1 MMSNKIQVLDAQ
13 LSNMIAAGEV
23 VERPASAVKELV
35 ENSVDADATKI
46 EIHLQDSGVRQIK
59 VIDNGLGMSHGDAK
73 LAFLRHATSKVKS
86 QHDIMRISTLGFR
99 GEALPSIAAVS
110 DVHLKTSDGEQEGY
124 HIHIKGGN
132 VVTEEPFAI
141 RKGTEIEVNHLFF
154 NTPARLKHIK
164 SLNTELSHITD
175 YMTKTALAHPNIA
188 ITLTN
193 NNREIFKTPGNTD
206 AQTVISRIYGF
217 DIAKKMHQ
225 FSGGNDDFKI
235 TGLITEPEITRAA
248 RHYVTLVV
256 NNRPI
261 KNYELVRTVIEAY
274 HTFLPKDRYPIALIN
289 IDLDPLLV
297 DVNVHPA
304 KIEVRFSKENA
315 LKSFILTEIQ
325 KTLKSITYIPAPTFT
340 KKHDATNK
348 GGNRSSFHPKG
359 TGSTN
364 ANELASFAGA
374 EKNFAN
380 NHHDGSKSESMAKE
394 SSATYSQSSLLTNH
408 DNKQSLGNYQN
419 YQGNTNIPTRTSEIR
434 EASGPGYSAH
444 TKMNNA
450 TGAGDRSFNY
460 PNPVKNVEQGALVA
474 EEKTP
479 VISEE
484 VAITVPDAHKHSLE
498 LYYIGQLH
506 GTYLL
511 AQNEEGLFL
520 IDQHAAMERVEYEKN
535 YPLLGSVGAD
545 SMELLVPITLSYPV
559 GDLVRI
565 KDELP
570 RLTEFGFE
578 VEEFG
583 SSDLIVRTTPVW
595 AAQGAL
601 PIVETIIS
609 TLLSGRDVSIA
620 KLREAVSIMMSCK
633 KSIKANQYINEAEV
647 RGLLADL
654 CKCEQPY
661 TCPHGRP
668 IIIKM
673 TKYEIERLFKRA

>member
-1 MMSNKIQVLDAQ
+1 MDAQ

-35 ENSVDADATKI
+35 ENSVDAGATKV

-59 VIDNGLGMSHGDAK
+59 VIDNGSGMDNDDAK

-110 DVHLKTSDGEQEGY
+110 DVHLKTSDGKHEGY
-124 HIHIKGGN
+124 YIHIKGGN

-164 SLNTELSHITD
+164 SLNTELSHTTD

-206 AQTVISRIYGF
+206 ARTVISRIYGF

-225 FSGGNDDFKI
+225 FRGGNDDFKI
-235 TGLITEPEITRAA
+235 TGLISEPEITRAA
-248 RHYVTLVV
+248 RHYVTLIV

-261 KNYELVRTVIEAY
+261 KNYELVRTTVEAY
-274 HTFLPKDRYPIALIN
+274 HTYLPKDRYPIVLIN
-289 IDLDPLLV
+289 IDLDPSLV

-304 KIEVRFSKENA
+304 KIEVRFSKEEA

-325 KTLKSITYIPAPTFT
+325 KTLKSMTYIPAPTLT
-340 KKHDATNK
+340 KKYDPTSK
-348 GGNRSSFHPKG
+348 VSGRSPFHPKG

-364 ANELASFAGA
+364 ANKLVSFAGA
-374 EKNFAN
+374 DRNFVKNEQY
-380 NHHDGSKSESMAKE
+380 SSEPEPTPKVPTP
-394 SSATYSQSSLLTNH
+394 TYSQPSLLANNN
-408 DNKQSLGNYQN
+408 NKQSLGNYQN
-419 YQGNTNIPTRTSEIR
+419 SQGNNNIPTKTPEIR
-434 EASGPGYSAH
+434 EASGSSYSVEAEI
-444 TKMNNA
+444 NRVVD
-450 TGAGDRSFNY
+450 AGDRSINY
-460 PNPVKNVEQGALVA
+460 PNPVKNMEQGALVA
-474 EEKTP
+474 KEKTP

-484 VAITVPDAHKHSLE
+484 IAITVPDADKSSLE

-545 SMELLVPITLSYPV
+545 SMELLIPITLSYPV

-595 AAQGAL
+595 AAQRAL
-601 PIVETIIS
+601 PIVETIIL

-647 RGLLADL
+647 RGLLTDL

-668 IIIKM
+668 IIVKM

>member
-1 MMSNKIQVLDAQ
+1 MMSNKIHVLDAQ

-35 ENSVDADATKI
+35 ENSVDAGATKVD
-46 EIHLQDSGVRQIK
+46 IHLQDSGVRQIK
-59 VIDNGLGMSHGDAK
+59 VIDNGSGMNPADAK

-110 DVHLKTSDGEQEGY
+110 DVHLKTSDGEHEGY
-124 HIHIKGGN
+124 YIHIKAGN
-132 VVTEEPFAI
+132 IVTEEPFAI

-225 FSGGNDDFKI
+225 FSVGNDDFKI

-248 RHYVTLVV
+248 RNYVTLVV
-256 NNRPI
+256 NHRPI
-261 KNYELVRTVIEAY
+261 KNYELVRTVVEAY
-274 HTFLPKDRYPIALIN
+274 HTYLPKDRYPIALIN

-304 KIEVRFSKENA
+304 KIEVRFSKEEA

-325 KTLKSITYIPAPTFT
+325 KTLKNITYIPAPTFT
-340 KKHDATNK
+340 KKHGAKVTD
-348 GGNRSSFHPKG
+348 
-359 TGSTN
+359 STP
-364 ANELASFAGA
+364 A
-374 EKNFAN
+374 
-380 NHHDGSKSESMAKE
+380 
-394 SSATYSQSSLLTNH
+394 YSQPSLLTNNT
-408 DNKQSLGNYQN
+408 NKQSLGDYQD

-434 EASGPGYSAH
+434 ETSGPGYSAQ
-444 TKMNNA
+444 TVTNKA
-450 TGAGDRSFNY
+450 VGADERPINY
-460 PNPVKNVEQGALVA
+460 PNPVKNVEQGALVE
-474 EEKTP
+474 EEKKP
-479 VISEE
+479 VISED
-484 VAITVPDAHKHSLE
+484 VAITVPDAHKPSLE

-535 YPLLGSVGAD
+535 YPLLGSVSAN

-583 SSDLIVRTTPVW
+583 SSDLIVRRTPVW
-595 AAQGAL
+595 AAQQASA
-601 PIVETIIS
+601 IVETIIS

-647 RGLLADL
+647 RGLLTDL

-668 IIIKM
+668 IIVKM

>member
-1 MMSNKIQVLDAQ
+1 MNGKSGNKIHLMDAQ

-35 ENSVDADATKI
+35 ENSIDATATKI

-59 VIDNGLGMSHGDAK
+59 VIDNGTGMNPDDAK
-73 LAFLRHATSKVKS
+73 LAFLRHATSKIKS
-86 QHDIMRISTLGFR
+86 THDIMRINTLGFR

-110 DVHLKTSDGEQEGY
+110 DVHLKTSDGQNEGY
-124 HIHIKGGN
+124 YVHIKGGN
-132 VVTEEPFAI
+132 VTAEEPFAI

-175 YMTKTALAHPNIA
+175 YITKTALAHPSVA

-193 NNREIFKTPGNTD
+193 NNREVLKTPGNAD
-206 AQTVISRIYGF
+206 AQTVVSRIYGF
-217 DIAKKMHQ
+217 DIAKKMHT
-225 FSGGNDDFKI
+225 FTGGNDDFKI
-235 TGLITEPEITRAA
+235 TGLISEPEITRAS
-248 RHYVTLVV
+248 RNYITLIV

-261 KNYELVRTVIEAY
+261 KNYELVRTVVDAY
-274 HTFLPKDRYPIALIN
+274 HTYLPKNRFPIAVIN

-304 KIEVRFSKENA
+304 KIEVRFSKEEA
-315 LKSFILTEIQ
+315 LKSFILTEIKNSL
-325 KTLKSITYIPAPTFT
+325 KTITYIPAPTFAKPTSKVQQPTYTQPSLITNNT
-340 KKHDATNK
+340 K
-348 GGNRSSFHPKG
+348 
-359 TGSTN
+359 
-364 ANELASFAGA
+364 
-374 EKNFAN
+374 N
-380 NHHDGSKSESMAKE
+380 NM
-394 SSATYSQSSLLTNH
+394 
-408 DNKQSLGNYQN
+408 NKQSLGNYPN
-419 YQGNTNIPTRTSEIR
+419 YQGNVDISTKKMEIR
-434 EASGPGYSAH
+434 EASGSSYSVEGEFE
-444 TKMNNA
+444 KISQND
-450 TGAGDRSFNY
+450 AGRKPIEY
-460 PNPVKNVEQGALVA
+460 PNPVKN
-474 EEKTP
+474 EKP
-479 VISEE
+479 QAVVVEE
-484 VAITVPDAHKHSLE
+484 VKDEVIVAVPDSGQPSLE

-511 AQNEEGLFL
+511 AQNAEGLFL
-520 IDQHAAMERVEYEKN
+520 IDQHAAMERVEYEKH

-545 SMELLVPITLSYPV
+545 SMELLVPITLSYPI

-570 RLTEFGFE
+570 RLAEFGFE
-578 VEEFG
+578 IEEFG
-583 SSDLIVRTTPVW
+583 ASDLIIRMAPVW
-595 AAQGAL
+595 AVQDVK
-601 PIVETIIS
+601 PIVETVIN
-609 TLLSGRDVSIA
+609 TLLGGRAVSIA

-633 KSIKANQYINEAEV
+633 KSIKANQYINDAEV

-668 IIIKM
+668 IVVKL